1 MAVVS
6 ASSMPRGICS
16 RWRNIPALIRTSEI
30 RPTLPKVL
38 VTGGA
43 GFIGS
48 HVADLFLA
56 KGFDVT
62 VVDDLSSG
70 KRENLPPAARF
81 HELSVTSREF
91 AQLVSDQNFDVIA
104 HLASQ
109 IDVRKSVSD
118 PITDA
123 TINILGTLNLME
135 ALRKTDAKTRVV
147 FTSTGGV
154 LYGDFTTPPNVET
167 YPKDPESPYAI
178 TKLSI
183 EYYLAYYGRVH
194 NRDSV
199 SVRFGNVYGPR
210 QDPHG
215 EAGVVAI
222 FCGRILNNLPLTVF
236 GDGLQTRDYVY
247 VGDVARAVWLA
258 ATKPLPEK
266 GRLDERAF
274 NIGTGAGTSV
284 LEIARLL
291 KDVAESN
298 VPIEFAPR
306 RPGEQQESFV
316 DARKAREK
324 LGWIPETPLAV
335 GLEQTYHWFA
345 SRMIGAQT

>member
-1 MAVVS
+1 
-6 ASSMPRGICS
+6 MPK
-16 RWRNIPALIRTSEI
+16 A
-30 RPTLPKVL
+30 L

-48 HVADLFLA
+48 NVADLFIA
-56 KGFDVT
+56 NGWDVT

-70 KRENLPPAARF
+70 KRENVPAEAHF
-81 HELSVTSREF
+81 HEIGVNSPEFSRV
-91 AQLVSDQNFDVIA
+91 VSSGRFDVVA
-104 HLASQ
+104 HLAAQ
-109 IDVRKSVSD
+109 IDVRKSVAD

-123 TINILGTLNLME
+123 QSNILGTLNLME
-135 ALRKTDAKTRVV
+135 TLRKSDAPTRVV
-147 FTSTGGV
+147 FTSTGGAV
-154 LYGDFTTPPNVET
+154 YGDFNTPPNYET

-178 TKLSI
+178 AKLSV
-183 EYYLAYYGRVH
+183 EYYLAYYSRVH
-194 NRDSV
+194 GREYAAL
-199 SVRFGNVYGPR
+199 RFGNVYGPR

-222 FCGRILNNLPLTVF
+222 FCGRILSSRPLTVF

-266 GRLDERAF
+266 GRVDARGF
-274 NIGTGAGTSV
+274 NIGTGKGTSV

-291 KDVAESN
+291 QETAGST
-298 VPIEFAPR
+298 VPIEHAPR

-316 DARKAREK
+316 NVDKAGAL
-324 LGWIPETPLAV
+324 LGWAPQVTLAE
-335 GLEQTYHWFA
+335 GLAKTYDWFA
-345 SRMIGAQT
+345 RHYKGVRV

>member
-1 MAVVS
+1 
-6 ASSMPRGICS
+6 
-16 RWRNIPALIRTSEI
+16 
-30 RPTLPKVL
+30 LPKVL

-56 KGFDVT
+56 KGFAVT
-62 VVDDLSSG
+62 VVDDLSTG
-70 KRENLPPAARF
+70 KRKNVP
-81 HELSVTSREF
+81 TQ
-91 AQLVSDQNFDVIA
+91 AQLVEISVNSKDFADLVRDEGFDVVA
-104 HLASQ
+104 HLAGQ
-109 IDVRKSVSD
+109 IDVRKSVAD
-118 PITDA
+118 PVADA

-135 ALRKTDAKTRVV
+135 GVKRSKAQTRVV

-154 LYGDFTTPPNVET
+154 LYGDFNTPPNFET

-178 TKLSI
+178 AKLSI

-194 NRDSV
+194 QQDAIA
-199 SVRFGNVYGPR
+199 VRFGNVYGPR

-222 FCGRILNNLPLTVF
+222 FCGRILNGRPLTIF

-266 GRLDERAF
+266 GRLDARAF
-274 NIGTGAGTSV
+274 NIGTGKGTSV
-284 LEIARLL
+284 IEIAKTLQ
-291 KDVAESN
+291 KAAGSN
-298 VPIEFAPR
+298 VPVEFAPH

-316 DARKAREK
+316 DAGKASEL
-324 LGWIPETPLAV
+324 LGWVPEVALAD
-335 GLEQTYHWFA
+335 GLAKTYAWFTREM
-345 SRMIGAQT
+345 SGAAG